1 MMELQGKRIAL
12 LVEDGYQ
19 DLEVWYPK
27 LRLTEAGAEVVTI
40 GTITGPNYKGKW
52 GYPITVDKMA
62 SEVNANDF
70 DAIVIPGG
78 WAPDKLRMHTYVID
92 LVKAIHQAG
101 KPVAAICHAG
111 SVLVSAD
118 IVKGKTLTSYVAI
131 KDDLIHA
138 GANWVDREVVVDGNL
153 ITSRKPDDLPV
164 FCRELIQMLKGQ

>member
-1 MMELQGKRIAL
+1 MELQGKRIAL
-12 LVEDGYQ
+12 LVEADFQ

-40 GTITGPNYKGKW
+40 GTITGPNYKGKY
-52 GYPITVDKMA
+52 GLSITADKMA
-62 SEVNANDF
+62 SEVSADDF

-78 WAPDKLRMHTYVID
+78 WAPDSLRQHSYVID
-92 LVKAIHQAG
+92 LVKKIYDAG

-118 IVKGKTLTSYVAI
+118 IARDKTLTSFVAV

-153 ITSRKPDDLPV
+153 ITSRKPDDLPA
-164 FCRELIQMLKGQ
+164 FCRELIRMLKG